1 MNDFDDERLRSEFN
15 RRAGRGV
22 SVAAAHDAVLTR
34 AGLVRRRRV
43 AVAGSGALIALVV
56 GGLVLL
62 PGADDG
68 SQAPADTGRPIP
80 SVEDEIVID
89 DLPTS
94 TTARDPDR
102 SEVDGAAPPPL
113 TDSTTTT
120 DSSGRP
126 GSTVP
131 AVAATTSNPPPPTAS
146 TAPTTTAPPH
156 ESSTTTTVGASGSSP
171 SSSSSTSIPV
181 SSVAPFT
188 ESYDSAGGSITV
200 AWDGSSFS
208 LLAVTPASGFEAE
221 IEDQRA
227 TRIRVRFRSDDDDS
241 RIEVRVENGQLAVD
255 IS

>member
-1 MNDFDDERLRSEFN
+1 MNDFDDEQLRSEFN

-22 SVAAAHDAVLTR
+22 SIAAAHDAVLAR

-43 AVAGSGALIALVV
+43 AVAGSGTLIALVV

-62 PGADDG
+62 PGVDDG

-94 TTARDPDR
+94 TTAPDPNR
-102 SEVDGAAPPPL
+102 SEVDAVAPPPP

-120 DSSGRP
+120 ASSVRP
-126 GSTVP
+126 STTVP
-131 AVAATTSNPPPPTAS
+131 AVAATSNPPPATAS
-146 TAPTTTAPPH
+146 TAPTTSTSPH

-241 RIEVRVENGQLAVD
+241 RIEVRVENGLLTVD